1 MVSRSRDS
9 RRGKQPREGGEGRGG
24 AGGNRAGEQTRQG
37 GMDAEKER
45 SLSAGPPAEHSSNA
59 QLLHSKVAQ
68 VGHKDSE
75 LPAFNQGEG
84 S

>member
-9 RRGKQPREGGEGRGG
+9 RRGKQQREGGRGGG

-45 SLSAGPPAEHSSNA
+45 SLSAGPPAEHSSDA
-59 QLLHSKVAQ
+59 QLLLSKVAQ